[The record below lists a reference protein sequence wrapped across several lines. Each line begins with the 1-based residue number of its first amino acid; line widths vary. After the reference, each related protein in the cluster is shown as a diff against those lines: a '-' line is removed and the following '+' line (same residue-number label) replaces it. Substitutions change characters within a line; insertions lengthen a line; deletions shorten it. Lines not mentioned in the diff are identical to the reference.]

1 MNNLLAGLNVLY
13 VKVHNY
19 HYNVVGNEFL
29 ETHLA
34 LEAEY
39 NMIHGWIDQVAEA
52 IKIEGEYPA
61 ATMEEYLKL
70 ATIKETA
77 SQDYTKVEIFTS
89 LIADYTQLLADIADI
104 KQTASSTVVN
114 TIEPIEDYLKT
125 KLWFFKAQVK

>member
-1 MNNLLAGLNVLY
+1 MNNLLADLNVLY